1 MAEKKGLFLSELQ
14 KDKTKLTQA
23 RVSAIN
29 ESSELKYKRT
39 IEDIEVGIKDLTMQQ
54 SALLDLSNQGEIAKA
69 SEFNADQFVD
79 RDIKISLEIEKLN
92 LVLGVA
98 KKRYDLLFK

>member
-1 MAEKKGLFLSELQ
+1 
-14 KDKTKLTQA
+14 
-23 RVSAIN
+23 
-29 ESSELKYKRT
+29 
-39 IEDIEVGIKDLTMQQ
+39 MQQ

>member
-1 MAEKKGLFLSELQ
+1 MSTREELLAAARKKRLVE
-14 KDKTKLTQA
+14 
-23 RVSAIN
+23 
-29 ESSELKYKRT
+29 
-39 IEDIEVGIKDLTMQQ
+39 M
-54 SALLDLSNQGEIAKA
+54 AKA
-69 SEFNADQFVD
+69 KRQEQITPEFNADQFVD